1 MNLRNW
7 FTKKRIIIGSII
19 ALVVIVGAV
28 FSRGGNDVSNI
39 LTEKVKKTD
48 LKQTVLATGQ
58 VTSTTDLSLSFKG
71 SGVVDKVF
79 VKVGDTVKNG
89 SILAQ
94 LQQRDQSA
102 SLISARGALA
112 SANANYQRV
121 LEGASSEEVIVSQ
134 RAVDSALVTL
144 ENAKNNLAKVK
155 SQQETA
161 VKNAYLALLNSTN
174 AAIPNSGNLSGM
186 TPTISGT
193 YNGSAKGSYVLSVS
207 SGRYYVNGL
216 ESSSGTLSTS
226 LTVLGTKGLYFQFSS
241 ITPALYSGNDSWTIE
256 IPNTQASNYVTN
268 LNIYNAALETQSSSV
283 STAESTVSA
292 SMSSYDQAIAALNL
306 KKAQARPA
314 DVSAARAQILSA
326 QGQVASASAAL
337 ENTIIRAPAD
347 GTITTVDVKVGE
359 LATALQP
366 LVVLQDVVNL
376 HVESNI
382 SEANIANVKPGQVVE
397 ITLDALGPDRNFKGT
412 VQTIDPSSTVVSG
425 VVNYKVIASLEKL
438 PEIKPGMTANMTILV
453 SQKDGVL
460 SVPSRSVLNE
470 NGKKQVRVITDSKK
484 KTYENHEVTLGIEA
498 DGGLVEITSGLEE
511 NQEIVT
517 FINKK

>member
-7 FTKKRIIIGSII
+7 FTKKRIIITSII
-19 ALVVIVGAV
+19 AFVAILGVV

-58 VTSTTDLSLSFKG
+58 VTSTTDLSLSFKV
-71 SGVVDKVF
+71 SGVVDRVF

-89 SILAQ
+89 SVLAQ
-94 LQQRDQSA
+94 LQQRDQAA
-102 SLISARGALA
+102 SLTSARGALA
-112 SANANYQRV
+112 SANANYQKV
-121 LEGASSEEVIVSQ
+121 LEGASNEEIIVSQ
-134 RAVDSALVTL
+134 RAVDSASVTL

-161 VKNAYLALLNSTN
+161 VKNAFLSLLNSTS
-174 AAIPNSGNLSGM
+174 AAIPFTGNISSI

-193 YNGSAKGSYVLSVS
+193 YSGSAKGTYNLSVS

-216 ESSSGTLSTS
+216 ESGSGNLSTN
-226 LTVLGTKGLYFQFSS
+226 LTALGTKGLYFQFSS
-241 ITPALYSGNDSWTIE
+241 VTPTLYNSSDNWTIE
-256 IPNTQASNYVTN
+256 IPNTQASNYLTN
-268 LNIYNAALETQSSSV
+268 LNAYNAALETQSSSV

-292 SMSSYDQAIAALNL
+292 SMSSFDQAVAALNL

-326 QGQVASASAAL
+326 QGQVAAASAAL

-397 ITLDALGPDRNFKGT
+397 ITLDALGPDRLFKGS

-438 PEIKPGMTANMTILV
+438 PEIKPGMTANMTILA

-460 SVPSRSVLNE
+460 SVPSRSVLSE
-470 NGKKQVRVITDSKK
+470 NGKKQVRVITDTKK
-484 KTYENHEVTLGIEA
+484 KTSENREVTLGMEA

-511 NQEIVT
+511 GQEIIT